1 MKKNL
6 MTIKSFKLLNS
17 KSLVK
22 YQQFNI
28 KNILH
33 AEGEEY
39 ILKYVFKSTNIAI
52 PDKYYVGLDFRS
64 SLSRSDTLSSIYLEP
79 SSNNY
84 RRQAIDSWS
93 FSSSAGNWIAKS
105 PPIVFSA
112 VSTSGAGWGPI
123 RNIFLATIE
132 ERCDT
137 GTCKYLI
144 SSSRL
149 DQNVTLASGDK
160 IVLEM
165 SLAIFNN

>member
-6 MTIKSFKLLNS
+6 MTIKSFKLFDNNNFI
-17 KSLVK
+17 K
-22 YQQFNI
+22 YEQYDI

-33 AEGEEY
+33 FEGEEY
-39 ILKYVFKSTNIAI
+39 ILKYVFMGTDLVI

-64 SLSRSDTLSSIYLEP
+64 SLSRNDTLSSIYLEP

-84 RRQAIDSWS
+84 RRQAIDNWS
-93 FSSSAGNWIAKS
+93 FSSSAGNWVAKS

-112 VSTSGAGWGPI
+112 VSTSGAGWGPV
-123 RNIFLATIE
+123 RNIFLSTIE
-132 ERCDT
+132 ERCDS
-137 GTCKYLI
+137 GNCKYLI

-149 DQNVTLASGDK
+149 DQNVTLSSGDK

-165 SLAIFNN
+165 SLAIFND

>member
-6 MTIKSFKLLNS
+6 MTIQSFKLFDEN
-17 KSLVK
+17 KNIK
-22 YQQFNI
+22 YEQFNI

-39 ILKYVFKSTNIAI
+39 FLKYVFKSVDLII
-52 PDKYYVGLDFRS
+52 PEKYYVGLDFRS
-64 SLSRSDTLSSIYLEP
+64 TLSRTDTLSSIFLEP

-84 RRQAIDSWS
+84 RRQAINTWS

-112 VSTSGAGWGPI
+112 VSSSGAGWGPV
-123 RNIFLATIE
+123 RNIFLSTIE
-132 ERCDT
+132 ERCEA
-137 GTCKYLI
+137 GGCKYLI
-144 SSSRL
+144 SSARL
-149 DQNVTLASGDK
+149 DENISLSSGDK

-165 SLAIFNN
+165 ALSIFN

>member
-6 MTIKSFKLLNS
+6 MTIQSFKLFDFKNT
-17 KSLVK
+17 VK
-22 YQQFNI
+22 YEQFNI

-39 ILKYVFKSTNIAI
+39 ILKYVFKSTDVVI
-52 PDKYYVGLDFRS
+52 PEKYYVGLDFRS
-64 SLSRSDTLSSIYLEP
+64 NLSRSDTLSSIYLEP

-93 FSSSAGNWIAKS
+93 FSSSAGNWVAKT

-123 RNIFLATIE
+123 RNIFLSTIE
-132 ERCDT
+132 ERCET
-137 GTCKYLI
+137 GVCKYLI

-149 DQNVTLASGDK
+149 DQNVTLSSGDK